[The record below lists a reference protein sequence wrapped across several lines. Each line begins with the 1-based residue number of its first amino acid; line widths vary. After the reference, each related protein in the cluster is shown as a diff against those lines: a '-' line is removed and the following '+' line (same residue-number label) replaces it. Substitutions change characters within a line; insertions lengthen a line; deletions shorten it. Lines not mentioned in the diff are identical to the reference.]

1 MYLARFQT
9 TSALF
14 SCDRWS
20 SAGEARKD
28 EGQSWHS
35 LQRAF
40 EAEGAMVFAHA
51 CRMGHGLKAALQGIS
66 LMAHARAPNPA
77 APLGAGQRGCKGP
90 RSAGPPTRGGLRLL

>member
-9 TSALF
+9 TS
-14 SCDRWS
+14 DHWS

-51 CRMGHGLKAALQGIS
+51 CRMGLEG
-66 LMAHARAPNPA
+66 M
-77 APLGAGQRGCKGP
+77 
-90 RSAGPPTRGGLRLL
+90 